1 MLARTIN
8 INEEWEVYRNSN
20 IDTPNLRDI
29 FMNGAFAVYKMIITA
44 EDDQNKLREV
54 MYSLGEQFRKE
65 YAK

>member
-8 INEEWEVYRNSN
+8 INEEWEMYRNSN
-20 IDTPNLRDI
+20 TGSPNLRDT
-29 FMNGAFAVYKMIITA
+29 FMSGAFAVYKMIITA